1 MNEQRVVISTNTI
14 NLQEQ
19 LANKDIPQLA
29 RSLYE
34 FRSQV
39 LKGRSHYLCRQQF
52 EALRRRGPMGE
63 DEMRVLA
70 KVLLWLPNTL
80 DGDGDGLFLPTQ
92 PEREVWY
99 TISAATEA
107 CNPERCP
114 FFLNDTCFFY
124 RARAKAESAH
134 LLIVNHALL
143 LADIA
148 TQNRVLPEYDL
159 LIIDEA
165 HHLESA
171 TTESLRYSVTWPEL
185 QRAFDGLLRPSRS
198 VPGLLDEIATV
209 SDKLGR
215 SAGTRVRDVMVALG
229 SLADRAQC
237 GVEALFVTLE
247 GLLESR
253 VGRGGAYG
261 TRLRITDELRDDS
274 AWETVGQLW
283 SQADPSFGQL
293 LEGLDQ
299 LAMGLDAAVE
309 SNLPALENARNRLL
323 AIRRVLGE
331 ARTNLQQLIMSPS
344 ANAVSWFE
352 VRNRNPFT
360 VTTVPLQVGPLIP

>member
-34 FRSQV
+34 FRAQI
-39 LKGRSHYLCRQQF
+39 LKGRSHYICRQQF
-52 EALRRRGPMGE
+52 EALRRRGPTGE

-92 PEREVWY
+92 PEREIWR

-107 CNPERCP
+107 CNPDRCP
-114 FFLNDTCFFY
+114 FYLSDACFFY

-159 LIIDEA
+159 LVIDEA
-165 HHLESA
+165 HHLEGA
-171 TTESLRYSVTWPEL
+171 TTESLRYSVNWLEL
-185 QRAFDGLLRPSRS
+185 QRAFDGLLRPSRTQ
-198 VPGLLDEIATV
+198 PGLLDEIAAA
-209 SDKLGR
+209 SDKLPR
-215 SAGTRVRDVMVALG
+215 SAGVRVRDVMVTLG
-229 SLADRAQC
+229 SLADRAQR
-237 GVEALFVTLE
+237 GIEALFSTLE
-247 GLLESR
+247 GMMEAR
-253 VGRGGAYG
+253 TGRGGAYG
-261 TRLRITDELRDDS
+261 ARLRVTDELRDDS
-274 AWETVGQLW
+274 AWDTVVQLW
-283 SQADPSFGQL
+283 
-293 LEGLDQ
+293 
-299 LAMGLDAAVE
+299 
-309 SNLPALENARNRLL
+309 
-323 AIRRVLGE
+323 
-331 ARTNLQQLIMSPS
+331 
-344 ANAVSWFE
+344 
-352 VRNRNPFT
+352 
-360 VTTVPLQVGPLIP
+360 